1 VRPARGAL
9 RGGCALAAATAS
21 LALAAAPAGAQSA
34 PGSTGG
40 GLGTVSTASDPDA
53 LTFPPTQDRRPQG
66 RRRTARE
73 VLATAAREPKVRQA
87 LREHPGATPTAY
99 LKGSG
104 RWQVSYL
111 ETRRPGQRPG
121 QRTEVAQ
128 VLIDD
133 RSGVVLE
140 AWTGYQVPWTMA
152 RGYPG
157 AFGRHAAAVYVWLPL
172 LALFLVAFFDR
183 RRPLS
188 WRNLDLLVLCSLS
201 VSLAF
206 FSHGRI
212 AASVPL
218 AYPPLL
224 YLLVRMLALARNR
237 AGDGERRPAPQLGLP
252 VRWLA
257 IGLVFLVA
265 FRVTLNVVDSNV
277 IDVGYAGVIG
287 ADRLVAGEP
296 LYGDFPRDNDHGDT
310 YGPVVYLS
318 YVPFELVWPWSGE
331 WDDLPAAHGAAVF
344 FDLLTIALLWL
355 LGRRLRGPDLGVALA
370 YGWAAFPFTLYA
382 SSSNTNDSLVAALV
396 VAAILAIQRPSSRGA
411 LTALAGLTKFAP
423 LVLAPLLALADVRS
437 GPGAAGRLARFSLA
451 FAVTAVVVMA
461 PVLAEGDLRLFWER
475 TLAYQGGRESP
486 FSIWGLVGG
495 LGAVQIAVQ
504 AGAVALALAV
514 ALVPRRRDTVSLCAL
529 AAAVLIA
536 AQLGVEHWFY
546 LYVVWFF
553 PLVLAAVLGEGLP
566 PAWRAGVRSDREPAP
581 APARSSPPASVASS

>member
-1 VRPARGAL
+1 M
-9 RGGCALAAATAS
+9 
-21 LALAAAPAGAQSA
+21 
-34 PGSTGG
+34 
-40 GLGTVSTASDPDA
+40 
-53 LTFPPTQDRRPQG
+53 
-66 RRRTARE
+66 
-73 VLATAAREPKVRQA
+73 LATAAREPKVRQA

-111 ETRRPGQRPG
+111 EARRRGQRPG

-140 AWTGYQVPWTMA
+140 AWTGHQVPWTMA

-206 FSHGRI
+206 FSHGMI

-237 AGDGERRPAPQLGLP
+237 AGDGERRPAPKLGLP

-287 ADRLVAGEP
+287 ADRLV
-296 LYGDFPRDNDHGDT
+296 
-310 YGPVVYLS
+310 
-318 YVPFELVWPWSGE
+318 
-331 WDDLPAAHGAAVF
+331 
-344 FDLLTIALLWL
+344 
-355 LGRRLRGPDLGVALA
+355 
-370 YGWAAFPFTLYA
+370 
-382 SSSNTNDSLVAALV
+382 
-396 VAAILAIQRPSSRGA
+396 
-411 LTALAGLTKFAP
+411 
-423 LVLAPLLALADVRS
+423 
-437 GPGAAGRLARFSLA
+437 
-451 FAVTAVVVMA
+451 
-461 PVLAEGDLRLFWER
+461 
-475 TLAYQGGRESP
+475 GG
-486 FSIWGLVGG
+486 
-495 LGAVQIAVQ
+495 
-504 AGAVALALAV
+504 
-514 ALVPRRRDTVSLCAL
+514 
-529 AAAVLIA
+529 
-536 AQLGVEHWFY
+536 
-546 LYVVWFF
+546 
-553 PLVLAAVLGEGLP
+553 
-566 PAWRAGVRSDREPAP
+566 
-581 APARSSPPASVASS
+581 